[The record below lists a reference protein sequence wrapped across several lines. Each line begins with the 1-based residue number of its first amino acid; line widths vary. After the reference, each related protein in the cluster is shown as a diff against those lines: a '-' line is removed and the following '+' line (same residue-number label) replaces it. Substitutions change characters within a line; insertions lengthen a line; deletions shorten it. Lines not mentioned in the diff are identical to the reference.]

1 VCDVG
6 IVSYTVYLN
15 GSWQDAG
22 LAPAPDDGGAGKV
35 RNGGGFCQAD
45 SELDFGDPSVQLGG
59 CRIQV
64 SWWLQGDLLGVPGRR
79 RHIRLGEEWWHPAEG
94 VILSATRLGSAT
106 GLQGW
111 QQPNLHL

>member
-1 VCDVG
+1 MCDVG
-6 IVSYTVYLN
+6 IASYTVFLN

-35 RNGGGFCQAD
+35 HDGGGFCQAD

-64 SWWLQGDLLGVPGRR
+64 SAACRAAG
-79 RHIRLGEEWWHPAEG
+79 
-94 VILSATRLGSAT
+94 ATLCRGT
-106 GLQGW
+106 HTHHGQW
-111 QQPNLHL
+111 